1 MFSSND
7 FCNLLSNDRI
17 DKKQEAGE
25 YAEINQVPSLSYV
38 ITRCYE
44 GRYLF

>member
-7 FCNLLSNDRI
+7 LCKLLSNDRI
-17 DKKQEAGE
+17 DKKQEVDG
-25 YAEINQVPSLSYV
+25 YAEINQIPSLSYV
-38 ITRCYE
+38 ITRFYE